1 MTILGSLGANT
12 TPASQNGDSA
22 DVTLSPNAET
32 LALFAS
38 LFALIQPQSDADDL
52 KAEET
57 PATLDSGSDPAP
69 IAKAPSANQ
78 DTLATLPAAA
88 MLMAA
93 TDQPEILATDDRDLA
108 DMAPLA
114 HLLTVAKAMS
124 GSDGNIQNTAP
135 SNTLDGVDEPAP
147 GVTTAKAI
155 LARAIRILDDIENPV
170 PATDTGFAQVAS
182 ADAQAGSQ
190 DMFLAEADILI
201 PDVPMAVSAAP
212 SSEFVGPMP
221 VVPVR
226 MVAEAAPSPEFVGP
240 MPVVPV
246 RMVAEAAPSPEFV
259 GPMPVVPVRMVAEA
273 APSPEFVGPM
283 PAKPVQLVAEAPKS
297 ADPSRTAP
305 VLTADSAPRPQMT
318 SGNMP
323 SQAAMLSNEVSR
335 PGVPVEGFA
344 KAVDQD
350 DTMTSAEP
358 RSDRQTSL
366 KDRFDQANQRTMVKP
381 EIGYEKVSRMPSS
394 PGSEATQ
401 APVLSAREM
410 RATMDQP
417 AANNGQSSSATSTSV
432 SNAAT
437 AGGQSGSQGQSGQGG
452 GQSASQFAADFA
464 SSRDVADRAM
474 LHRLNTANAGWSET
488 MVKRL
493 TSDLRAGV
501 QSVRIILEPRNLG
514 RLNVDLG
521 LRDGKASIR
530 IAAETV
536 EAASLLAGARGQLSQ
551 MLEQSG
557 MRLAGF
563 QSSAGGQDAQADTG
577 AGQQGHTQHESGGK
591 NTGRNGNFSNKLE
604 NVEDRLG
611 QDDGVEQEHDL
622 ALRTGET
629 AVLSILA

>member
-52 KAEET
+52 KSEET

-108 DMAPLA
+108 DTAPLA
-114 HLLTVAKAMS
+114 HLLTVAKAIS

-135 SNTLDGVDEPAP
+135 SNTVDGVDEPAP

-170 PATDTGFAQVAS
+170 PATDTGFAQVAI

-259 GPMPVVPVRMVAEA
+259 GPMP
-273 APSPEFVGPM
+273 
-283 PAKPVQLVAEAPKS
+283 AKPVQLVAEAPKS
-297 ADPSRTAP
+297 TDPSRTAP

-318 SGNMP
+318 SGSMP
-323 SQAAMLSNEVSR
+323 SQPAILSNEVSR

-366 KDRFDQANQRTMVKP
+366 KDRFDQANQRMMVKP

-488 MVKRL
+488 MIKRL

-577 AGQQGHTQHESGGK
+577 AGQQGHAQHESGGK